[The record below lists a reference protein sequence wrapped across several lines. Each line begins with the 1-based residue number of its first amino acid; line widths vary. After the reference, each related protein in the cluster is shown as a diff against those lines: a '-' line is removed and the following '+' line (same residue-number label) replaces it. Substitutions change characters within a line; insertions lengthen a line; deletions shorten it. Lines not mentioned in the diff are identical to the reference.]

1 MYLKIGKDKMM
12 NNNELNK
19 LKTALRALQYG
30 HYASAELM
38 ITQMIRD
45 VEYAPMDSSYPDGDG
60 YWHTAKENVA

>member
-1 MYLKIGKDKMM
+1 MK
-12 NNNELNK
+12 NNELNK

-38 ITQMIRD
+38 LSEMIRD

-60 YWHTAKENVA
+60 YWREVKESGA